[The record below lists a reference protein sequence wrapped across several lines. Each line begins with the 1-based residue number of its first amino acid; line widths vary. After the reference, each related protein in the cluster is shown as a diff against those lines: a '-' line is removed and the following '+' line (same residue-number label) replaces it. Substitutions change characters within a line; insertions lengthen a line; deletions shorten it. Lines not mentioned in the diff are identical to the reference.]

1 MTRPG
6 ERATHRELR
15 DEVVRL
21 YGSGLGVTY
30 IAAELAITP
39 KRAQRLL
46 TEGLLRLPEQS
57 DAEIL
62 TGAEMRLDHAAAV
75 AKALTEDTDKNVRL
89 RAATALSQIEATRTR
104 VTGTWRKPT
113 PETDDYELPRR

>member
-6 ERATHRELR
+6 ERTTHRELR

-21 YGSGLGVTY
+21 YGSGLGVAF
-30 IAAELAITP
+30 IAAELSITP
-39 KRAQRLL
+39 NRAQKLL
-46 TEGLLRLPEQS
+46 SEGLLRVPEQS

-62 TGAEMRLDHAAAV
+62 AGAEMRLDHAAAV
-75 AKALTEDTDKNVRL
+75 AKALTEDPDKNVRL

-104 VTGTWRKPT
+104 LTGTWRKPL
-113 PETDDYELPRR
+113 PEEVA